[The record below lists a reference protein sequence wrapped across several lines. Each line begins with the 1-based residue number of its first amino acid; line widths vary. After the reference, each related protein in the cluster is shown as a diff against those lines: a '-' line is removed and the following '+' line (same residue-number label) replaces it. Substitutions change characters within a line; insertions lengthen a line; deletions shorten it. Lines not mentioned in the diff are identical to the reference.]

1 MSQLLQGRDGCV
13 RRSLRARAGE
23 TPAGA
28 SAASGAAARAEDAFD
43 EAEIDLTGALNA
55 LAKNGVSISDALDA
69 VMPPV
74 PGTVI
79 AGAGRREV
87 GRHARRQ
94 PRRSRLR
101 SPRARTPGTRN
112 GAGAG
117 EDDLESVFDGLRS
130 QAAGDMVEM
139 AQPDQSL
146 RLLSMADT
154 YQAAG
159 MFDEARAA
167 LEQVASDSR
176 YRFRAAAALGR
187 LFWQQGDADASL
199 RWMELASEAPAP
211 DREAGRALMYELG
224 EKLEQTGETTR
235 ALAVFLELLGEQ
247 EDYRDVR
254 QRVDRLSRVQAER

>member
-1 MSQLLQGRDGCV
+1 MD
-13 RRSLRARAGE
+13 AGHANGSG
-23 TPAGA
+23 AGT
-28 SAASGAAARAEDAFD
+28 AAS
-43 EAEIDLTGALNA
+43 
-55 LAKNGVSISDALDA
+55 
-69 VMPPV
+69 
-74 PGTVI
+74 
-79 AGAGRREV
+79 
-87 GRHARRQ
+87 
-94 PRRSRLR
+94 
-101 SPRARTPGTRN
+101 
-112 GAGAG
+112 AG
-117 EDDLESVFDGLRS
+117 EDDLERVFDGLRS

-139 AQPDQSL
+139 SQPDQSL
-146 RLLSMADT
+146 RLLSMAET
-154 YQAAG
+154 YQSAG
-159 MFDEARAA
+159 MYDEARAA